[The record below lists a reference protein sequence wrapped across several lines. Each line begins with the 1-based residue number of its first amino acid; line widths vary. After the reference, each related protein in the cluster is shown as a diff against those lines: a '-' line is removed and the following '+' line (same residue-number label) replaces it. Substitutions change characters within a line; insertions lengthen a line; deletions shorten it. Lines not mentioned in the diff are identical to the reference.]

1 MLKIVKSVVIGG
13 AVEQFKPK
21 LKLISASAGTG
32 KTYTLIQNINNVLK
46 DTPVEKVV
54 AITFT
59 RAATRDIKN
68 KVKDLGDIN
77 VNTIHGFF
85 ASILREQSIYFK
97 QSANFKILEE
107 FDESKLFKDTAVKIM
122 LKKLGSIEHENF
134 FAEYEFNNI
143 IEMLLKME
151 KNYSRIQNKISI
163 DEKELLKQEKQAQY
177 NKLKEL
183 MPDNFEQEVI
193 YPIKNFKGK
202 DQDSLEQLRI
212 QVLEVVKALR
222 PVTTTNSFYDNIE
235 LFKSLIEYDNR
246 VKGSKKNWDS
256 EEEQLQVK
264 TGLKRLNEIRNK
276 ILDYRLGENWTSE
289 QASKFRKLFFELFLE
304 THKANEQRKS
314 ELDVLSYNDIE
325 IKTHEL
331 INKNPKVAKY
341 YQDKYDYIF
350 VDEFQ
355 DTNTTQRDVLFCIAK
370 NVFVV
375 GDPKQS
381 IYRFRNA
388 DVRVFIDTQNK
399 CNEHELEELSTNRRC
414 LANIVEAVNTAFP
427 LIFGHSHSKT
437 KRKDFE
443 ANYLKFHPEK
453 DKIGGIVKIINA
465 SSGTKHHNSFDHE
478 LEAKICLELINK
490 ARKEGRSYGDIALL
504 FRASK
509 HMSEFEKLFRDK
521 GIPFVVY
528 GGESRNDL
536 LSSFSS
542 LFNIILDP
550 NDDLS
555 MLEVLKLPTFY
566 TSEQDIY
573 SIKKESLSI
582 WQSLEQSLDEHPIK
596 SFLHGILAKK
606 DEGSFT
612 EFVTEVLRR
621 SQFIQGSALMFSGQ
635 DAGAEEAILRAA
647 MHVESE
653 GEGIEYFLNFLY
665 KMKLQEIGTKTDA
678 VKLMTVHASK
688 GLEFKLVLM
697 PCLDNIPLTA
707 RDSIVISDDGDIAVK
722 LGDDESNTKL
732 STVLYKDI
740 KDYEE
745 EADLA
750 ESKRL
755 LYVAMTRAKDELY
768 LISDFNKGNKGVAGK
783 RWVDWIAE
791 IFKDK
796 IEEYQVQESANN
808 TSPKRKILRTIKD
821 PTLNKKLDKG
831 YQEQFI
837 QRYSVSFI
845 RDSLIQYDKKRS
857 SEIVGIGTIIHSL
870 LENFD
875 KKDEL
880 QKIYDSIRVD
890 AKESISSVIEAFVSS
905 DLGQRIFSAKKYLCE
920 HSFIVK
926 DQNKILSGRIDRI
939 NLYEDSVW
947 VLDYKTAV
955 EEKELPAYQAQ
966 IACYVKFAEKAF
978 PNKKVFASIVDV
990 TACKEYKV

>member
-1 MLKIVKSVVIGG
+1 M
-13 AVEQFKPK
+13 EQFKPK

-46 DTPVEKVV
+46 DTPAEKVV

-68 KVKDLGDIN
+68 KVKDLGDIT

-107 FDESKLFKDTAVKIM
+107 FDESKLFKDTAVRIM
-122 LKKLGSIEHENF
+122 LKKIESIEYENF

-151 KNYSRIQNKISI
+151 KHYSRIKDKLST

-183 MPDNFEQEVI
+183 MPDDFEQEVI
-193 YPIKNFKGK
+193 FPIKNFKGK
-202 DQDSLEQLRI
+202 DQDSLEQLRV
-212 QVLEVVKALR
+212 QVLETVKALK
-222 PVTTTNSFYDNIE
+222 PVTTINSFYENIE
-235 LFKSLIEYDNR
+235 LLKKLIEYDNR

-264 TGLKRLNEIRNK
+264 AALKRLNETRDK
-276 ILDYRLGENWTSE
+276 ILDYRLGEDWTCE
-289 QASKFRKLFFELFLE
+289 QASKYRKLFFEIFLE

-314 ELDVLSYNDIE
+314 DLDVLSYNDIE

-331 INKNPKVAKY
+331 ISKNPKVAKY

-355 DTNTTQRDVLFCIAK
+355 DTNTTQRDVLFYIAK
-370 NVFVV
+370 NIFVV
-375 GDPKQS
+375 GDAKQS

-388 DVRVFIDTQNK
+388 DVRVFIDTQNRCSK
-399 CNEHELEELSTNRRC
+399 DELEELSTNWRC
-414 LANIVEAVNTAFP
+414 LPNIVEAVNTAFP
-427 LIFGHSHSKT
+427 LIFGNTHSKT

-443 ANYLKFHPEK
+443 ANYLSFNAKRDESS
-453 DKIGGIVKIINA
+453 GVVRAINA
-465 SSGTKHHNSFDHE
+465 TSGTKYYNSFDHT
-478 LEAKICLELINK
+478 LEAKICLDIINN
-490 ARKEGRSYGDIALL
+490 ALKEGKSYGDIALL

-536 LSSFSS
+536 LSSLSS
-542 LFNIILDP
+542 LFNIIINP

-555 MLEVLKLPTFY
+555 MFEVLKLPTFY

-573 SIKKESLSI
+573 SIKKEGKSL
-582 WQSLEQSLDEHPIK
+582 WESLEQSVEKHPVK
-596 SFLHGILAKK
+596 DFVNCMLAKK

-612 EFVTEVLRR
+612 EFVTEALRR
-621 SQFIQGSALMFSGQ
+621 SKFIPSASLMFSGQ
-635 DAGAEEAILRAA
+635 DLGAEETILRAA
-647 MHVESE
+647 MHVESV
-653 GEGIEYFLNFLY
+653 GEGIEYFLNFLH
-665 KMKLQEIGTKTDA
+665 KTKLQDVATSSNA

-688 GLEFKLVLM
+688 GLEFELVLM
-697 PCLDNIPLTA
+697 PCLDNTPLTA
-707 RDSIVISDDGDIAVK
+707 RDSIVISDDGDVAVK

-768 LISDFNKGNKGVAGK
+768 LISDFNKANKGITGK
-783 RWVDWIAE
+783 RWVDWLAE

-796 IEEYQVQESANN
+796 IEEHQVKEVTNN
-808 TSPKRKILRTIKD
+808 TSPKRKVIRAIND
-821 PTLNKKLDKG
+821 PANVNDLDKFNS
-831 YQEQFI
+831 EQFTK
-837 QRYSVSFI
+837 RYSVSFI

-875 KKDEL
+875 NKDEL
-880 QKIYDSIRVD
+880 ARIYSTVQEEAKI
-890 AKESISSVIEAFVSS
+890 KISSVIEDFVNS
-905 DLGQRIFSAKKYLCE
+905 DLGQRIFSAKDYLCE

-939 NLYEDSVW
+939 NIYENSVW
-947 VLDYKTAV
+947 VLDYKTSV
-955 EEKELPAYQAQ
+955 DEKELPAYQAQ

-978 PNKKVFASIVDV
+978 PNKKVLASIVDV
-990 TACKEYKV
+990 TACEEYKV